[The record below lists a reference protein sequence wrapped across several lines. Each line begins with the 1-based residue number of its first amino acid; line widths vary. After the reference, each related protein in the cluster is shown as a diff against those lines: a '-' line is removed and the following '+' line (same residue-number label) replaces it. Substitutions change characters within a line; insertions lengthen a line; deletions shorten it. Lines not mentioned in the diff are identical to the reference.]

1 MAIAHGF
8 RRSRDRHFD
17 GAAKTTSSVIHFLS
31 FLALGF
37 IKPPC
42 AGHYR
47 RALDTPRPT
56 SRPDRVLGEQFRG
69 NVGLRFAPVALQG
82 GRLGGSLIMRSV
94 VITGASTGIGWATAK
109 LLLARGFRVF
119 GSVRKP
125 ADADRLKTEFGANF
139 VPLSFDVTDEAA
151 LLPTADH
158 RADARGCGTLAG
170 PENQHG
176 TAHAGHAPAR
186 GDREIHPET

>member
-1 MAIAHGF
+1 MA
-8 RRSRDRHFD
+8 
-17 GAAKTTSSVIHFLS
+17 GAE
-31 FLALGF
+31 
-37 IKPPC
+37 PM
-42 AGHYR
+42 
-47 RALDTPRPT
+47 
-56 SRPDRVLGEQFRG
+56 Q
-69 NVGLRFAPVALQG
+69 
-82 GRLGGSLIMRSV
+82 SV

-119 GSVRKP
+119 GSVRK
-125 ADADRLKTEFGANF
+125 AQDAQRLCSEFGANF
-139 VPLSFDVTDEAA
+139 TALSFDVTDEAA